1 MNIEKLIDTS
11 KRMVMEYYN
20 RYVKNIEDNGTIID
34 KITLND
40 ISVISEERNGDNFI
54 ELELQVSYDPWI
66 VYHVAYDTQ
75 KDRLESY
82 ITLR

>member
-1 MNIEKLIDTS
+1 MNIKKLIDTS

-20 RYVKNIEDNGTIID
+20 RYARNIEDDGTIID

-54 ELELQVSYDPWI
+54 ELKLQVSYDPWI
-66 VYHVAYDTQ
+66 VYHVTYDAQ
-75 KDRLESY
+75 KDKLESY

>member
-1 MNIEKLIDTS
+1 MNLEKLIDTS

-20 RYVKNIEDNGTIID
+20 RYAKNIEDDGTIIE
-34 KITLND
+34 KITLSD
-40 ISVISEERNGDNFI
+40 ISVISEEHNNDNFI

-66 VYHVAYDTQ
+66 VYHVDYDTQ
-75 KDRLESY
+75 NDRLESY

>member
-1 MNIEKLIDTS
+1 MNLEKLIDTS

-20 RYVKNIEDNGTIID
+20 RYVKNIEDDGTVID

-66 VYHVAYDTQ
+66 VYHVTYDDK

>member
-1 MNIEKLIDTS
+1 MNLEKLIDTS

-20 RYVKNIEDNGTIID
+20 RYVKNIEDDGTIID
-34 KITLND
+34 KITLSD

-66 VYHVAYDTQ
+66 VYHVNYDTQ
-75 KDRLESY
+75 NDRLESY

>member
-1 MNIEKLIDTS
+1 MNIKKLIDTS

-20 RYVKNIEDNGTIID
+20 RYVKNIEDDGTVID
-34 KITLND
+34 KITLSD
-40 ISVISEERNGDNFI
+40 ISVISKEHNDDNFI

>member
-20 RYVKNIEDNGTIID
+20 RYAQNIEDDGTVID
-34 KITLND
+34 KITLSD
-40 ISVISEERNGDNFI
+40 ISVVSEEHNSDNFI

-66 VYHVAYDTQ
+66 VYHVVYDV
-75 KDRLESY
+75 KNDRLESY

>member
-1 MNIEKLIDTS
+1 MNIKKLTDIS

-20 RYVKNIEDNGTIID
+20 RYAKNIEYYGTIID

-40 ISVISEERNGDNFI
+40 ISVINEEHNGDNFI
-54 ELELQVSYDPWI
+54 ELELKVSYDPWI
-66 VYHVAYDTQ
+66 AYHVVYDTQ

>member
-1 MNIEKLIDTS
+1 MNLETLIDTS

-20 RYVKNIEDNGTIID
+20 RYAKNIEDDGVIID
-34 KITLND
+34 KITLRD
-40 ISVISEERNGDNFI
+40 ISLISEEHTDDNFI

-66 VYHVAYDTQ
+66 VYHVVYDTK

>member
-20 RYVKNIEDNGTIID
+20 RYVKNIEDDETIID
-34 KITLND
+34 KITLSD
-40 ISVISEERNGDNFI
+40 ISVINKERNGDNFI

-66 VYHVAYDTQ
+66 VYHVVYDTK

>member
-1 MNIEKLIDTS
+1 MNIKKLTDIS

-20 RYVKNIEDNGTIID
+20 RYAKNIEYYGTIID

-40 ISVISEERNGDNFI
+40 INVINEERNGDNFI
-54 ELELQVSYDPWI
+54 ELELKVSYDPWI
-66 VYHVAYDTQ
+66 AYHVVYDTQ

>member
-1 MNIEKLIDTS
+1 MNLETLIDTS

-20 RYVKNIEDNGTIID
+20 RYAKNIEDDGVIID
-34 KITLND
+34 KITLRD
-40 ISVISEERNGDNFI
+40 ISLISEEHNDDNFI

-66 VYHVAYDTQ
+66 VYHVVYDTQ

>member
-1 MNIEKLIDTS
+1 MNLEKLIDTS

-20 RYVKNIEDNGTIID
+20 RYVKNIEDDGTVID

-66 VYHVAYDTQ
+66 VYHVNYDTQ
-75 KDRLESY
+75 NDRLESY

>member
-1 MNIEKLIDTS
+1 MNLETLIDTS

-20 RYVKNIEDNGTIID
+20 RYAKNIEDDGVIID
-34 KITLND
+34 KITLRD
-40 ISVISEERNGDNFI
+40 ISLISEEHTDDNFI

-66 VYHVAYDTQ
+66 VYHVNYDTQ

>member
-1 MNIEKLIDTS
+1 MNIKQLIDTS

-20 RYVKNIEDNGTIID
+20 RYAKNIEYYGTIID
-34 KITLND
+34 KITLRD
-40 ISVISEERNGDNFI
+40 IILISEEHNGDNFI
-54 ELELQVSYDPWI
+54 ELELLVSYDPWI
-66 VYHVAYDTQ
+66 VYHVNYDTQ

>member
-1 MNIEKLIDTS
+1 MNIKKLTDIS

-20 RYVKNIEDNGTIID
+20 RYAKNIEYYGTIID

-40 ISVISEERNGDNFI
+40 ISVINEEHNGDNFI
-54 ELELQVSYDPWI
+54 ELELKVSYDPWI
-66 VYHVAYDTQ
+66 AYHVAYDTQ

>member
-1 MNIEKLIDTS
+1 MNIKKLIDTS

-20 RYVKNIEDNGTIID
+20 RYVKNIEDDGTVID

-75 KDRLESY
+75 KDILESY
-82 ITLR
+82 ITLK

>member
-20 RYVKNIEDNGTIID
+20 RYVKNIEDDGTVID

-40 ISVISEERNGDNFI
+40 ISVISEAFNSDNFI

>member
-1 MNIEKLIDTS
+1 MNIKKLTDIS

-20 RYVKNIEDNGTIID
+20 RYTKNIEYYGTIID

-40 ISVISEERNGDNFI
+40 ISVINEERNGDNFI
-54 ELELQVSYDPWI
+54 ELELKVSYDPWI
-66 VYHVAYDTQ
+66 AYHVVYDTQ

>member
-1 MNIEKLIDTS
+1 MNIKKLIDTS

-20 RYVKNIEDNGTIID
+20 RYARNIEDDGTIID

-40 ISVISEERNGDNFI
+40 ISVINEEHNGDNFI
-54 ELELQVSYDPWI
+54 ELELKVSYDPWI
-66 VYHVAYDTQ
+66 AYHVVYDTQ

>member
-1 MNIEKLIDTS
+1 MNLEKLIDTS

-20 RYVKNIEDNGTIID
+20 RYVKNIEDDGTVID

-40 ISVISEERNGDNFI
+40 IIVISEEHNGDNFI

-66 VYHVAYDTQ
+66 LYHVAYDTQ

>member
-1 MNIEKLIDTS
+1 MNIKKLIDTS

-20 RYVKNIEDNGTIID
+20 RYAKNIEYYGTIID

-40 ISVISEERNGDNFI
+40 ISVINEERNGDNFI
-54 ELELQVSYDPWI
+54 ELELKVSYDPWI
-66 VYHVAYDTQ
+66 AYHVVYDTQ

>member
-20 RYVKNIEDNGTIID
+20 RYVKNIEDDGVIID
-34 KITLND
+34 KITLRD
-40 ISVISEERNGDNFI
+40 IILISEEHNDDNFI

-66 VYHVAYDTQ
+66 VYHVAYDAQ

>member
-20 RYVKNIEDNGTIID
+20 RYVKNIEDDGTVID
-34 KITLND
+34 KITLSD

-66 VYHVAYDTQ
+66 VYHVAYDSQ

>member
-1 MNIEKLIDTS
+1 MNINKLIDTS

-20 RYVKNIEDNGTIID
+20 RYAKNIEYYGTIID
-34 KITLND
+34 KITLRD
-40 ISVISEERNGDNFI
+40 IILISEEHNGDNFI

-66 VYHVAYDTQ
+66 VYHVAYDAQ

-82 ITLR
+82 ITLK

>member
-20 RYVKNIEDNGTIID
+20 RYVKNIEDDGTVID
-34 KITLND
+34 KITLSD
-40 ISVISEERNGDNFI
+40 ISVISEEHNDDNFI

-66 VYHVAYDTQ
+66 VYHVDYDT
-75 KDRLESY
+75 KNDRLESY
-82 ITLR
+82 ITLK

>member
-1 MNIEKLIDTS
+1 MNIKKLIDTS

-20 RYVKNIEDNGTIID
+20 RYVKNIEYDGTIID
-34 KITLND
+34 KITLSD
-40 ISVISEERNGDNFI
+40 ISVISEEHNDDNFI

-66 VYHVAYDTQ
+66 VYHVNYDTQ
-75 KDRLESY
+75 NDRLESY

>member
-1 MNIEKLIDTS
+1 MNLEKLIDTS

-20 RYVKNIEDNGTIID
+20 RYAKNIEDDGVIID
-34 KITLND
+34 KITLRD
-40 ISVISEERNGDNFI
+40 ISLISEEHNDDNFI

-66 VYHVAYDTQ
+66 VYHVAYDAQ

>member
-1 MNIEKLIDTS
+1 MNIKKLTDIS

-20 RYVKNIEDNGTIID
+20 RYAKNIEYYGTIID

-40 ISVISEERNGDNFI
+40 ISVINEERNGDNFI
-54 ELELQVSYDPWI
+54 ELELKVSYDPWI
-66 VYHVAYDTQ
+66 AYHVVYDTQ

-82 ITLR
+82 ITLS

>member
-1 MNIEKLIDTS
+1 MNIKKLIDIS

-20 RYVKNIEDNGTIID
+20 RYARNIEDDGTIID
-34 KITLND
+34 KITLSD

-66 VYHVAYDTQ
+66 VYHVAYDAQ

>member
-1 MNIEKLIDTS
+1 MNIKKLIDTS

-20 RYVKNIEDNGTIID
+20 RYAQNIEDDGTVID
-34 KITLND
+34 KITLSD
-40 ISVISEERNGDNFI
+40 ISVISEEHNGNNFI

-66 VYHVAYDTQ
+66 VYHVAYDGQ

>member
-1 MNIEKLIDTS
+1 MNIKKLIDTS

-20 RYVKNIEDNGTIID
+20 RYVKNIEDDGTIID
-34 KITLND
+34 KITLSD
-40 ISVISEERNGDNFI
+40 ISVISEEHTDDDFI

-66 VYHVAYDTQ
+66 VYHVAYDTK

>member
-1 MNIEKLIDTS
+1 MNIKKLTDTS

-20 RYVKNIEDNGTIID
+20 RYVKNIEDDGTVID

-66 VYHVAYDTQ
+66 VYHVVYDTQ
-75 KDRLESY
+75 NDRLESY
-82 ITLR
+82 ITLK

>member
-1 MNIEKLIDTS
+1 MNIKKLTDIS

-20 RYVKNIEDNGTIID
+20 RYAKNIEYYGTIID

-40 ISVISEERNGDNFI
+40 ISVINEERNVDNFI
-54 ELELQVSYDPWI
+54 ELELKVSYDPWI
-66 VYHVAYDTQ
+66 AYHVVYDTQ

>member
-1 MNIEKLIDTS
+1 MNLEKLIDTS

-20 RYVKNIEDNGTIID
+20 RYAQNIEDNGTIID

-66 VYHVAYDTQ
+66 VYHVNYDTQ

>member
-20 RYVKNIEDNGTIID
+20 RYVKNIEDDGTVID
-34 KITLND
+34 KITLSD
-40 ISVISEERNGDNFI
+40 ISVISEEHNDGNFI
-54 ELELQVSYDPWI
+54 ELELKVSYDPWI
-66 VYHVAYDTQ
+66 VYHVDYDTQ
-75 KDRLESY
+75 NDRLESY

>member
-1 MNIEKLIDTS
+1 MNIKKLIDTS

-20 RYVKNIEDNGTIID
+20 RYVKNIEDDGTVID
-34 KITLND
+34 KITLSD
-40 ISVISEERNGDNFI
+40 ISVISEEHNGDNFI

-82 ITLR
+82 ITLK

>member
-1 MNIEKLIDTS
+1 MNLETLIDTS

-20 RYVKNIEDNGTIID
+20 RYAKNIEDDGVIID
-34 KITLND
+34 KITLRD
-40 ISVISEERNGDNFI
+40 ISLISEEHNDDNFI
-54 ELELQVSYDPWI
+54 ELKLQVSYDPWI
-66 VYHVAYDTQ
+66 VYHVVYDTQ